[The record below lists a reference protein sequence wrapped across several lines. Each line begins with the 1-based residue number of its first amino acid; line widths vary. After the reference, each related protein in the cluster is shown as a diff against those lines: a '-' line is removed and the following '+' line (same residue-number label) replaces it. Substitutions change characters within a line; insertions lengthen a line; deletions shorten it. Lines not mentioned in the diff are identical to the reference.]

1 MVLNQRRLVKQTGRV
16 LLVTVCIIL
25 GSIMT
30 LGASSRTSTLITLPN
45 GQQIRNYDAHTLI
58 ATPTITYYLY
68 FPLVQHADTQL
79 TNGDFETCDQTGW
92 DASQGPFSGHG
103 NGLPQAVVFFEDNCR
118 ARIGDPSAQTGAIP
132 VGSGIFAQTF
142 TVDKRYL
149 TFRYRILTDDI
160 IRGAQTGRYFD
171 TFEVSL
177 NTPPDQI
184 SDTERNNKGCSTSL
198 LNPTGPMIPSEGLI
212 LCGGHNGPEI
222 DAGTQRDLGWKEVTL
237 NLQNF
242 QHQNITLYF
251 ALWSREYEPNRFN
264 NQALYNT
271 VAYID
276 DVQLFDELPPCRPL
290 HPPLGGPPVNLEV
303 KITSPENCLL
313 NNNLGPSA
321 TIRGT
326 YSGDLSGKEIWI
338 LVYPEQALRYYIQS
352 HDACGQ
358 RPAEASGGQWITR
371 AFFGGPVQHY
381 DVIAVVTEVGN
392 PASVSFKEQL
402 KKQCDENDL
411 PGNARNELPDGFTE
425 MDAIIVQAGGR

>member
-1 MVLNQRRLVKQTGRV
+1 MALNQQRLVMQIGRV

-30 LGASSRTSTLITLPN
+30 LGASSPTSTIITLPD
-45 GQQIRNYDAHTLI
+45 GQQIRNYNAHTLI
-58 ATPTITYYLY
+58 ATPTITHYLY

-79 TNGDFETCDQTGW
+79 ANGDFETCDQTGW
-92 DASQGPFSGHG
+92 DTGQGPFAGHG
-103 NGLPQAVVFFEDNCR
+103 SGLPQAVVSFEESCR
-118 ARIGDPSAQTGAIP
+118 ARIGDPSAQNGAIP

-142 TVDKRYL
+142 EVDKRYL
-149 TFRYRILTDDI
+149 KFRYRILTNDI

-184 SDTERNNKGCSTSL
+184 SDSERNNKGCSTTL
-198 LNPTGPMIPSEGLI
+198 LNPTGIITPSNKGLV
-212 LCGGHNGPEI
+212 LCGGHNGSET
-222 DAGTQRDLGWKEVTL
+222 DAGTLRDLGWKEVTL
-237 NLQNF
+237 DMQNF
-242 QHQNITLYF
+242 QQENITLYF
-251 ALWSREYEPNRFN
+251 ALWSREYEPDRYND
-264 NQALYNT
+264 QALYNT
-271 VAYID
+271 IVYID
-276 DVQLFDELPPCRPL
+276 DVQLAPLCQSL

-303 KITSPENCLL
+303 KITSPENCDT
-313 NNNLGPSA
+313 NLGPSA

-338 LVYPEQALRYYIQS
+338 LVYPELALKYYIQS

-358 RPAEASGGQWITR
+358 RPAEANQGQWITR
-371 AFFGGPVQHY
+371 AFFGGPVQQY
-381 DVIAVVTEVGN
+381 DVIAVVTEVGS

-411 PGNARNELPDGFTE
+411 PGLPGDELPAGITE
-425 MDAIIVQAGGR
+425 MDTITVQAGGR